1 MGQNNLLPWILKD
14 DFLKDVNRSALNE
27 RLAQHHSLKFEPK
40 DIRYIII
47 EKNEDIVGMADYIE
61 SSLAS
66 KYDKDDIK
74 NAIARILTKEQ
85 IRDDF

>member
-1 MGQNNLLPWILKD
+1 
-14 DFLKDVNRSALNE
+14 
-27 RLAQHHSLKFEPK
+27 
-40 DIRYIII
+40 
-47 EKNEDIVGMADYIE
+47 MADYIE